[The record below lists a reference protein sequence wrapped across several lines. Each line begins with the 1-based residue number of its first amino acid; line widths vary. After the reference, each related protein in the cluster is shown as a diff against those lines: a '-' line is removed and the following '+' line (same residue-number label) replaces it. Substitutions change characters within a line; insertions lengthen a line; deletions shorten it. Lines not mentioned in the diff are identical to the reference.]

1 MKTTDFKDLAKVNQI
16 LPIMQEYFGKSM
28 NLARIKLM
36 AYMLHALCVVQT
48 VSLHKLAS
56 AMPTS
61 VERDSNLRR
70 IQRFIANYALNLDLV
85 AMMIFSLLPVKNGLV
100 LSMDRT
106 NWKFGDFN
114 INILTLGITY
124 KGVAFPLLFSLLNKR
139 GNSNWEE
146 RKDIMERFIRLFGH
160 DCIGCLVADRE
171 FIGKEWIGWLNDNRI
186 RYYIRIRQDIWVVKP
201 STGERI
207 RAWWLFNSLKVGQE
221 KFYYKLFLHK
231 GQYVYLAGSRIK
243 NSDGIPEL
251 QILICFNRPEDGV
264 ASYKK
269 RWEIETAFRAMKSS
283 GFNIEDT
290 HLRDKVR
297 IARLFAMVCMAL
309 VWAYLVGE
317 HKDIYVKPIKI
328 LKHGRRAKSLVKYG
342 LEEISNVLFRP
353 TYTPK
358 FDVFK
363 FLSCT

>member
-1 MKTTDFKDLAKVNQI
+1 MKKSSKISNFKEKLAAFSMKTTDSKDLAKVNQI
-16 LPIMQEYFGKSM
+16 LPIMQEYFGNSM

-85 AMMIFSLLPVKNGLV
+85 ARMIFSLLP
-100 LSMDRT
+100 
-106 NWKFGDFN
+106 
-114 INILTLGITY
+114 
-124 KGVAFPLLFSLLNKR
+124 
-139 GNSNWEE
+139 
-146 RKDIMERFIRLFGH
+146 
-160 DCIGCLVADRE
+160 
-171 FIGKEWIGWLNDNRI
+171 
-186 RYYIRIRQDIWVVKP
+186 VKP

-207 RAWWLFNSLKVGQE
+207 RTWWLFNSLKVGQE

-243 NSDGIPEL
+243 NSEGIPEL

-264 ASYKK
+264 ATYKK

-290 HLRDKVR
+290 LLRDRER

>member
-1 MKTTDFKDLAKVNQI
+1 MKISNFKEKLATFSMKTTDSKDLVKVNQI

-85 AMMIFSLLPVKNGLV
+85 ARMIFSLLPVKDGLV

-106 NWKFGDFN
+106 NWKFGEFN

-124 KGVAFPLLFSLLNKR
+124 KGVAFPLLFSLLDKR

-160 DCIGCLVADRE
+160 DCI
-171 FIGKEWIGWLNDNRI
+171 
-186 RYYIRIRQDIWVVKP
+186 
-201 STGERI
+201 
-207 RAWWLFNSLKVGQE
+207 
-221 KFYYKLFLHK
+221 FLHK

-243 NSDGIPEL
+243 NSEGIPEL

-264 ASYKK
+264 ATYKK

-290 HLRDKVR
+290 HLRDRER

>member
-1 MKTTDFKDLAKVNQI
+1 MQESLKISNFKEKLAAFSMKTIDSKNLAKVNQI

-85 AMMIFSLLPVKNGLV
+85 ARMIFSLLP
-100 LSMDRT
+100 
-106 NWKFGDFN
+106 
-114 INILTLGITY
+114 
-124 KGVAFPLLFSLLNKR
+124 
-139 GNSNWEE
+139 
-146 RKDIMERFIRLFGH
+146 
-160 DCIGCLVADRE
+160 
-171 FIGKEWIGWLNDNRI
+171 
-186 RYYIRIRQDIWVVKP
+186 VKP

-207 RAWWLFNSLKVGQE
+207 RTWWLFNSLKVGQE

-243 NSDGIPEL
+243 NSEGIPEL

-264 ASYKK
+264 ATYKK
-269 RWEIETAFRAMKSS
+269 RWEIETAFRAIKSS

-290 HLRDKVR
+290 HLRDRVR

-363 FLSCT
+363 FLSCTFQFYYNIQIK